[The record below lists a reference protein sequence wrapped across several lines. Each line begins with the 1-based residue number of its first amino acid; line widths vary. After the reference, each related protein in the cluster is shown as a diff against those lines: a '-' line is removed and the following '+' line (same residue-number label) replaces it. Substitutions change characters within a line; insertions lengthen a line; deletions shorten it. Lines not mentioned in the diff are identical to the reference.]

1 MDFWIFTFE
10 KYFKS
15 SFKNIK
21 STFFSLSYMLK
32 GCRTHYHEF
41 VATDTDVL
49 VEKLDLS
56 QIEFEDSN
64 SEKPAIQEKSLDALS
79 GSGGKICI

>member
-1 MDFWIFTFE
+1 
-10 KYFKS
+10 
-15 SFKNIK
+15 
-21 STFFSLSYMLK
+21 MLK

-41 VATDTDVL
+41 VATDADVL

-64 SEKPAIQEKSLDALS
+64 SEKPADAVQEKSLDALS
-79 GSGGKICI
+79 GSGGKICIRNKNK